1 VSIRSATTAEE
12 EEAFMKTV
20 LLETPIPAPVEVLW
34 EALTDLPRYREWNP
48 FITAIEGDLHPGAE
62 LRATFALPGRKPR
75 TFTPTVTAVEP
86 EQRIS
91 WLGRLWLPGLVDAA
105 HSLEITIGASG
116 PVFVHREDF
125 RGLLV
130 PALGGL
136 VRDTHAAFAA
146 MNAALVQRVAE
157 LGNRPVDHQLR
168 QWG

>member
-1 VSIRSATTAEE
+1 
-12 EEAFMKTV
+12 MKTV
-20 LLETPIPAPVEVLW
+20 KLETPIAAPAEVVWEVL
-34 EALTDLPRYREWNP
+34 ADLARYGEWNP
-48 FITAIEGDLHPGAE
+48 FITSIEGDLSPGAE
-62 LRATFALPGRKPR
+62 LRATFLLPGRKPR

-86 EQRIS
+86 GKRIS

-105 HSLEITIGASG
+105 HSLEITIGTAG

-146 MNAALVQRVAE
+146 MNVALALRAE
-157 LGNRPVDHQLR
+157 RLYAVSVGHQLGTR
-168 QWG
+168 R